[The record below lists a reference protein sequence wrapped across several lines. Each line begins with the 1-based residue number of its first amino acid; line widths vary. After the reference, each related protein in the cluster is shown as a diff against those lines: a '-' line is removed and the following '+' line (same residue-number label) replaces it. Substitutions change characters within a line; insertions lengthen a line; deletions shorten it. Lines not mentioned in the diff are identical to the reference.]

1 MPKLGEVCTV
11 VSGTTPSSSIPEY
24 WDGDINW
31 VTPAELNEDSEVI
44 YESVR
49 KITELGVKKSGL
61 SSFPAGTVLLSS
73 RAPIGK
79 VAIAGTEMYCNQGFK
94 NLICSDRIYNKYLYW
109 FLKGKTEYLNSLGRG
124 ATFKEISKSIVESIE
139 VPLPDVEAQK
149 EIAAVMD
156 KVSGLIALRKKQLQ
170 KLDELVKAR
179 FVEMIQENKPSYVK
193 LKDVVEEDRI
203 ITYGIVKPG
212 EYTEGGIPI
221 IKVKD
226 FPNGVIL
233 MHDMLLAS
241 PEIESKYERSRVRE
255 GDLLFSIRGSVG
267 RTAFVPKELTD
278 ANITQDTAR
287 LSISDNFSPKYVRA
301 ALEYDP
307 VQYDISQYVRG
318 VAVRG
323 INLADLREIEIP
335 VVDLALQEQF
345 AAFVEQTD
353 KSKLAIQNGLERLEL
368 MKKALMQKYFG

>member
-1 MPKLGEVCTV
+1 MPRLGTKE
-11 VSGTTPSSSIPEY
+11 
-24 WDGDINW
+24 
-31 VTPAELNEDSEVI
+31 
-44 YESVR
+44 
-49 KITELGVKKSGL
+49 
-61 SSFPAGTVLLSS
+61 LLS
-73 RAPIGK
+73 K
-79 VAIAGTEMYCNQGFK
+79 AI
-94 NLICSDRIYNKYLYW
+94 
-109 FLKGKTEYLNSLGRG
+109 
-124 ATFKEISKSIVESIE
+124 
-139 VPLPDVEAQK
+139 PLPSLAEQNR
-149 EIAAVMD
+149 IAAVLD
-156 KVSGLIALRKKQLQ
+156 KVSGLIAMRKKQLQ
-170 KLDELVKAR
+170 KLDDLVKAR
-179 FVEMIQENKPSYVK
+179 FVEMIHENKPSYVK

-353 KSKLAIQNGLERLEL
+353 KSKLAIQQSLDKLETL
-368 MKKALMQKYFG
+368 KKSLMQKYFG

>member
-170 KLDELVKAR
+170 KMEELVKAR
-179 FVEMIQENKPSYVK
+179 FVEMFRNESERGIP
-193 LKDVVEEDRI
+193 LKDCCID
-203 ITYGIVKPG
+203 
-212 EYTEGGIPI
+212 
-221 IKVKD
+221 
-226 FPNGVIL
+226 
-233 MHDMLLAS
+233 
-241 PEIESKYERSRVRE
+241 
-255 GDLLFSIRGSVG
+255 
-267 RTAFVPKELTD
+267 
-278 ANITQDTAR
+278 
-287 LSISDNFSPKYVRA
+287 
-301 ALEYDP
+301 
-307 VQYDISQYVRG
+307 VRG
-318 VAVRG
+318 G
-323 INLADLREIEIP
+323 GTP
-335 VVDLALQEQF
+335 
-345 AAFVEQTD
+345 
-353 KSKLAIQNGLERLEL
+353 S
-368 MKKALMQKYFG
+368 MQHPEYYGGNVPFI